1 MASILDKLDRLGAEH
16 PHKLLYSYLDLN
28 GNVLESYSYASFL
41 RRTKAIASHLRREHH
56 FAAQDRLL
64 LAYPPGL
71 EMICAFFGCVRAGL
85 IPVPVYPPSSRG
97 FQSALFKMVHI
108 AKDCQA
114 SGILTGKDYHGSLK
128 TNLARSGVAA
138 SGVDVDYISGLP
150 WIVTED
156 FVDAVSNESAHGV
169 TNGASKGSS
178 NGISHLVKNGAT
190 HSSNGATHGSNGAK
204 NGNGHSN
211 GLHSGPN
218 GSANGN
224 SNGASHQ
231 ASKILFLQYTSGSTM
246 EPKGVVVTHDN
257 ILETSGLVIDHPDP
271 VVVSWLP
278 QYHDMG
284 LIGCYLYPAL
294 QGGTTYGFAPTDF
307 IQRPILWFETIK
319 AYRATATAA
328 PNFAYDYCLRA
339 GRLSKDALEDC
350 DLSSLHV
357 LMCAAEPIKP
367 ETYTRFL
374 EAFQPYGLKC
384 ESFYG
389 AYGLAE
395 NTLAV
400 SMGGRTVVSVNK
412 HGLALGKVKLTTEV
426 SEIDS
431 STQVVSCGT
440 PLAGIDVKIVD
451 AERHA
456 ALKSGHIG
464 EIWIAGRGKC
474 VGYWNNP
481 ELTMKQFH
489 ARLVDDSPYDDGY
502 LRTGDM
508 GFFHD
513 GELYICG
520 RIKDMIILRGQNY
533 YPQDIEGVVE
543 RASGMI
549 RTHCVAAFQIHEDSE
564 PALAIVAEVKNPKV
578 LPEARKIAA
587 AVRDYLNVETALISF
602 IAPRAI
608 PRTSSGKIMR
618 HKTKQMW
625 LDGQFSVLSEF
636 SREKDA
642 GSSEPSSAVH
652 TPFDVLKARY
662 NLTGNESYNL
672 VEAGLDSLDLVVF
685 MHELKELLK
694 DKGADM
700 LARQV
705 DIGIIQR
712 VSVAELFQ
720 LAEQLERAP
729 EEALAGLRHSL
740 AAFREELRITEKQMM
755 SDDRK
760 LRFEPPAPA
769 PLPAVPV
776 LNHVLLTGGTG
787 FIGPFLIKSLLEQ
800 TKAKIY
806 VLVRASDED
815 QGRQRLRA
823 AMDSMGPSAPGLMEM
838 FEERIVPICGDL
850 GQASLGLTQEVWDF
864 LATEVDTVFHNGAT
878 VNYLFNYDRM
888 REANV
893 IGTNET
899 LRLAFEGRPKE
910 FNYVST
916 TFVFGWAVK
925 SVLYETDF
933 NEDMALLDFGYSQ
946 SKWVAEQV
954 VADARSKGLSTR
966 IFRPAL
972 VSPSVTGG
980 GNNFDIA
987 VRLVAFMVNHGIGVD
1002 ALNQVSF
1009 VPADI
1014 VANNI
1019 VAISTTGG
1027 TENKTYHMVRDDY
1040 ANMMDITN
1048 LITKLTG
1055 RQFEIFSVDDFVPE
1069 LIRRCRKEDLLFP
1082 LLDFLVGSVD
1092 NITAM
1097 EFKRYENSTY
1107 QAARDASTWGIPDP
1121 TLEETVSGI
1130 LKFMQ
1135 RKGIISV
1142 QMREADHGPSVN
1154 RTMPLVDA
1162 SAIVP
1167 SPAGVS

>member
-1 MASILDKLDRLGAEH
+1 MALILDQLDGLGDEH

-28 GNVLESYSYASFL
+28 GNPIEEYSYGSFL
-41 RRTKAIASHLRREHH
+41 RRTQAIAAHLRNDHH
-56 FAAQDRLL
+56 FAAEDRLL

-85 IPVPVYPPSSRG
+85 IPVPVYPPGSRG
-97 FQSALFKMVHI
+97 FQSALYKMVHI

-114 SGILTGKDYHGSLK
+114 AGILTSKDYHASLK
-128 TNLARSGVAA
+128 TNLARSGVSA

-156 FVDAVSNESAHGV
+156 FVDAIPVEPFSGTSN
-169 TNGASKGSS
+169 T
-178 NGISHLVKNGAT
+178 
-190 HSSNGATHGSNGAK
+190 
-204 NGNGHSN
+204 
-211 GLHSGPN
+211 
-218 GSANGN
+218 
-224 SNGASHQ
+224 
-231 ASKILFLQYTSGSTM
+231 LFLQYTSGSTM
-246 EPKGVVVTHDN
+246 EPKGVIVTHQN
-257 ILETSGLVIDHPDP
+257 ILDTCPLVIDHPAP
-271 VVVSWLP
+271 IVVSWLP

-294 QGGTTYGFAPTDF
+294 RGGTTYGFAPTDF
-307 IQRPILWFETIK
+307 IQRPALWFEVMST
-319 AYRATATAA
+319 YRASATAA

-339 GRLSKDALEDC
+339 GRLSRESLEAC
-350 DLSSLHV
+350 DLSSLRV
-357 LMCAAEPIKP
+357 LMVAAEPVKP
-367 ETYTRFL
+367 DTYTRFL
-374 EAFQPYGLKC
+374 EAFQPYGLKS
-384 ESFYG
+384 ESFYA

-400 SMGGRTVVSVNK
+400 SLGGRNIISVNK
-412 HGLALGKVKLTTEV
+412 RALALGKARLTTEV
-426 SEIDS
+426 SEIGAAK
-431 STQVVSCGT
+431 QIVSCGT
-440 PLAGIDVKIVD
+440 PLPALNVKIVD
-451 AERHA
+451 PEQHV
-456 ALKSGHIG
+456 ALKEGLVG
-464 EIWIAGRGKC
+464 EIWVAGSGKC
-474 VGYWNNP
+474 MGYWKNP

-508 GFFHD
+508 GFFHN
-513 GELYICG
+513 GELFVCG

-533 YPQDIEGVVE
+533 YPQDIENVVE
-543 RASGMI
+543 RASGLI
-549 RTHCVAAFQIHEDSE
+549 RANCVAAFQIHEDSE
-564 PALAIVAEVKNPKV
+564 PALAIVAEVKSPNA

-587 AVRDYLNVETALISF
+587 AVRNFLNVEVALISF

-618 HKTKQMW
+618 HKIKHMW
-625 LDGQFSVLSEF
+625 LEGQFTVLSEF

-642 GSSEPSSAVH
+642 GDSACGPHIQSS
-652 TPFDVLKARY
+652 FDELKARY
-662 NLTGNESYNL
+662 NLTGTESYNL

-694 DKGADM
+694 DKGAEM

-705 DIGIIQR
+705 DIGVIQR
-712 VSVAELFQ
+712 VSVAELFE
-720 LAEQLERAP
+720 LAEQLESAP
-729 EEALAGLRHSL
+729 EEALSMLRLSL
-740 AAFREELRITEKQMM
+740 AAFREEQRAAEKQMM
-755 SDDRK
+755 SNDRK
-760 LRFEPPAPA
+760 LIIEPLLPA
-769 PLPAVPV
+769 PLPEVSS

-800 TKAKIY
+800 TRAKIF
-806 VLVRASDED
+806 VLVRASDEE
-815 QGRQRLRA
+815 QGRQRLRGA
-823 AMDSMGPSAPGLMEM
+823 LESMGPCGARLLQM
-838 FEERIVPICGDL
+838 FEARVIPICGDL
-850 GQASLGLTQEVWDF
+850 GQANLGLAQEDWDF
-864 LATEVDTVFHNGAT
+864 LANEIDTVFHNGAT

-888 REANV
+888 RDANV
-893 IGTNET
+893 IGTNEV

-925 SVLYETDF
+925 SVLWETDF
-933 NEDMALLDFGYSQ
+933 NENMDLLDFGYSQ
-946 SKWVAEQV
+946 TKWVAEQV

-1019 VAISTTGG
+1019 VAISTTPG
-1027 TENKTYHMVRDDY
+1027 TENKTYHVVRDDY
-1040 ANMMDITN
+1040 ANMLDITG
-1048 LITKLTG
+1048 LITKATG
-1055 RQFEIFSVDDFVPE
+1055 RQFEIFSISDFVPE

-1092 NITAM
+1092 NISAM
-1097 EFKRYENSTY
+1097 EFKRYDNSSY
-1107 QAARDASTWGIPDP
+1107 QTARDASEWGKADP
-1121 TLEETVSGI
+1121 TLEDTVNGI
-1130 LKFMQ
+1130 LKFMH

-1142 QMREADHGPSVN
+1142 AAREVN
-1154 RTMPLVDA
+1154 AALPPGTRLAFTDA
-1162 SAIVP
+1162 
-1167 SPAGVS
+1167 